1 LTMPVVEDL
10 ADLEVVVVED
20 SLVAGDQQNV
30 LALSLLLSL
39 ALITNLSAA
48 PVILFRRTWFGNGQF
63 ACLILCLTMTDLV
76 TTMSGLVGGLVLE
89 VGHMSWVGSSQGCA
103 AYYFIS
109 SWMLALSHYLIVCL
123 VCLLLV
129 KRAPGVLARLQE
141 CRLLLLCLLVLSL
154 LPAVPE
160 LAIRSTVRLSP
171 GQSVCI
177 LTTSPL
183 TYALYVTFKL
193 SLRHILPATLILLCL
208 LRPRTVVAKRISL
221 ILMGPPAVCEC
232 GPSGAVL
239 STPHE
244 CPKMARSR
252 PDILR
257 DAEASEMFQSAAE
270 KTKVAPPSTI
280 PAMVEDPVRRI
291 YKRILALTF
300 ISTCSLYVLI
310 DLSFQIQSSVSSNYL
325 TSSTDLHMDDL
336 EESNH
341 EANLGTAL
349 YILLYTQQ
357 ILNPLIFLYSE
368 FLAK

>member
-1 LTMPVVEDL
+1 MSGLEEMEELDMVVL
-10 ADLEVVVVED
+10 ED

-30 LALSLLLSL
+30 LALSLLLAL
-39 ALITNLSAA
+39 ALLTNLSAA
-48 PVILFRRTWFGNGQF
+48 PVILFRRTRFGNGQF

-76 TTMSGLVGGLVLE
+76 TTCCGLLGGLILE
-89 VGHMSWVGSSQGCA
+89 VGDMSWVGSSQGCA

-154 LPAVPE
+154 LPALPE
-160 LAIRSTVRLSP
+160 LAIRTTVVAGST
-171 GQSVCI
+171 SVCI
-177 LTTSPL
+177 LTTNTA

-193 SLRHILPATLILLCL
+193 ILRHILPAVLILLCL

-257 DAEASEMFQSAAE
+257 DTETTDMMNVLE
-270 KTKVAPPSTI
+270 KSVMKQNTTI
-280 PAMVEDPVRRI
+280 PALVEDPVRRT
-291 YKRILALTF
+291 YKRLLAVTF
-300 ISTCSLYVLI
+300 ISTCSLYILL
-310 DLSFQIQSSVSSNYL
+310 DLMFQIQSTVTSSYL
-325 TSSTDLHMDDL
+325 TSSTLTAG
-336 EESNH
+336 EVVESSH

-357 ILNPLIFLYSE
+357 IINPLIFLYSE
-368 FLAK
+368 FLSK